1 MYIFFLFYIYTT
13 YTYVPFAPLVG
24 HFPWNNVKWIV
35 VSKLTWIE
43 NKKFSKVS
51 AKYFGGALKA
61 NLWFIA
67 QFYPINFI
75 L

>member
-1 MYIFFLFYIYTT
+1 MYTS

-24 HFPWNNVKWIV
+24 HFSWNNVEWIV
-35 VSKLTWIE
+35 VSKLTWILKE

-67 QFYPINFI
+67 QFYPINFK